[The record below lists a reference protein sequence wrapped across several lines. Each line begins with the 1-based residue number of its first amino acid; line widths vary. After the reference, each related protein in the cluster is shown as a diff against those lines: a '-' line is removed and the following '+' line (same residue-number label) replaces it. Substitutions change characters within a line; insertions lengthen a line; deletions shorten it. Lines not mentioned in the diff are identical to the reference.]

1 MAKKTKQDDNVILE
15 IDNYE
20 LSEEDKQLFEATNKK
35 DKQLKRWFLTI
46 NNPFWTEDDK
56 EIDTLNSD
64 LEIKTDYYNLD
75 YLKSFN
81 NIELFEFHYVEVTAI
96 VDELKKDKVLR
107 EVVDENGKKRLVE
120 EIVEKIEKVKK
131 QIIVERP
138 YFKSYEHFKSYLENL
153 QIEGLKYA
161 VGQVERGHKE
171 NTVHLQFG
179 VNFDETHG
187 KRFYTMKKYFPTA
200 YLAMARGSNYDIKVY
215 CTKIDT
221 RVEEP
226 FEIGKFVEMRKRS
239 DYEEFYSALKS
250 GATNLELME
259 NFYTLFTTMGVEKV
273 EKQRDLLF
281 NSKYEVE
288 GRNVRT
294 TFIYGAPGTGKT
306 KSVYKK
312 YGFANVFRIS
322 YYGKFQF
329 NGYKGQKV
337 LLLDE
342 FNGQV
347 NLGWLNQILDTYPI
361 KLEVKCG
368 ERTACFD
375 KVIICSN
382 YSFEEIYKDQKELK
396 DDIYNSVYRRIHFI
410 YKYEKDNKIVTEKD
424 SEFEEI
430 PKEEQELD
438 GVTERVSKSYVYDNF
453 GNRKCVY
460 DRHKKVEQ
468 IQFEPCKEVYD
479 LIF

>member
-1 MAKKTKQDDNVILE
+1 MAKKQKEDDGVVLE

-20 LSEEDKQLFEATNKK
+20 LSEEDKQLFEATDKK
-35 DKQLKRWFLTI
+35 DKQLCRWFITI
-46 NNPFWTEDDK
+46 NNPFWGE
-56 EIDTLNSD
+56 ENVEADTMNTD

-75 YLKSFN
+75 YVKSFN
-81 NIELFEFHYVEVTAI
+81 NIDLFEFHYVEVTAI
-96 VDELKKDKVLR
+96 VDEIKKDKVLR
-107 EVVDENGKKRLVE
+107 EIVDENGKKKIIE
-120 EIVEKIEKVKK
+120 ETVEKTEKVKK

-138 YFKSYEHFKSYLENL
+138 YFKSYQHFKSYLENL
-153 QIEGLKYA
+153 QVEGLKYS
-161 VGQVERGHKE
+161 VGQVEKGHKE
-171 NTVHLQFG
+171 NTTHLQFG
-179 VNFDETHG
+179 VNFDDRHA

-226 FEIGKFVEMRKRS
+226 FEIGKFVEMRKRT

-250 GATNLELME
+250 GASNLELME
-259 NFYTLFTTMGVEKV
+259 NFYTLFTTMGQDKID
-273 EKQRDLLF
+273 KQRDLLF
-281 NSKYEVE
+281 NSQYEDK
-288 GRNVRT
+288 GRNIRT
-294 TFIYGAPGTGKT
+294 TYIYGAPGTGKT

-312 YGFANVFRIS
+312 YGFSNVFRVS

-342 FNGQV
+342 FNGQI
-347 NLGWLNQILDTYPI
+347 NLGWLNQILDSYPI
-361 KLEVKCG
+361 KLETKGG
-368 ERTACFD
+368 ERIACFD
-375 KVIICSN
+375 TVIICSN
-382 YSFEEIYKDQKELK
+382 YSFEEIYKEQKLIK

-410 YKYEKDNKIVTEKD
+410 YKYEKDNKIITEKD

-438 GVTERVSKSYVYDNF
+438 GVTERVNKSYTYDSF
-453 GNRKCVY
+453 GVRKCVY
-460 DRHKKVEQ
+460 DYHKKIEQ
-468 IQFEPCKEVYD
+468 IQFVECKDIVDE
-479 LIF
+479 IF